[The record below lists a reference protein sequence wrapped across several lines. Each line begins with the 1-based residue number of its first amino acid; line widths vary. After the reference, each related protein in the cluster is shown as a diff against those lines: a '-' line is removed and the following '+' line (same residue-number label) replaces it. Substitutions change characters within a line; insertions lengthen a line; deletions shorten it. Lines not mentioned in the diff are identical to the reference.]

1 VWCQDNNLSFNVN
14 KTKELMVDYRKW
26 RAEHIQID
34 RAVVEQVESVK
45 FLGVHI
51 TKELSWSTH
60 TNTVMEMEHSLRRLK
75 KFGLAPK
82 TLTN

>member
-1 VWCQDNNLSFNVN
+1 
-14 KTKELMVDYRKW
+14 MVDYRKW

-45 FLGVHI
+45 FLCVHI

-60 TNTVMEMEHSLRRLK
+60 TNTVMEMEQEAEEIRL
-75 KFGLAPK
+75 GP
-82 TLTN
+82 